1 MSAFGD
7 FLKSD
12 SGSKLFGSVLGLG
25 GGLVM
30 SNQEKQRAKK
40 QGNDAKAVAEAQ
52 LKAQQL
58 AYETAKLQV
67 QQGGASGAKSNTG
80 LYVGLGLGGAV
91 ILGLV
96 VYFDVKK

>member
-30 SNQEKQRAKK
+30 SNQQKQNAKK

-67 QQGGASGAKSNTG
+67 QQGGVSGAKSNTG

-96 VYFDVKK
+96 VYFAVKK

>member
-1 MSAFGD
+1 MSAFGQ
-7 FLKSD
+7 FLGS
-12 SGSKLFGSVLGLG
+12 SGGSQAIASLIGLG

-52 LKAQQL
+52 IKAQQI
-58 AYETAKLQV
+58 AYETAKLQA
-67 QQGGASGAKSNTG
+67 QQGGSGAKSNTG

-96 VYFDVKK
+96 VYFAVKK

>member
-1 MSAFGD
+1 MSLFGD
-7 FLKSD
+7 FLKTD
-12 SGSKLFGSVLGLG
+12 AGGKILGSVVGLG

-67 QQGGASGAKSNTG
+67 QQGGAVGAKSNTG

-96 VYFDVKK
+96 VYFAVKK

>member
-7 FLKSD
+7 FLISD
-12 SGSKLFGSVLGLG
+12 SGGKLLGGVLGLG

-52 LKAQQL
+52 LKAQQI
-58 AYETAKLQV
+58 AYETAKLQA
-67 QQGGASGAKSNTG
+67 QQGGAVGAKSNTG

-96 VYFDVKK
+96 AYFAVKK

>member
-12 SGSKLFGSVLGLG
+12 SGGKLFGSILGLG

-52 LKAQQL
+52 LKAQQI

-96 VYFDVKK
+96 VYFAVKK

>member
-1 MSAFGD
+1 MSAFGQ
-7 FLKSD
+7 FLGS
-12 SGSKLFGSVLGLG
+12 SGGSQAIAGLIGLG

-52 LKAQQL
+52 LKAQQI
-58 AYETAKLQV
+58 AYETAKLQA
-67 QQGGASGAKSNTG
+67 QQGGAVGAKSNTG

-96 VYFDVKK
+96 VYFAVKK

>member
-7 FLKSD
+7 FLISD
-12 SGSKLFGSVLGLG
+12 SGGKLLGGVLGLG

-52 LKAQQL
+52 LKAQQI
-58 AYETAKLQV
+58 AYETAKLQA
-67 QQGGASGAKSNTG
+67 QQGGAVGAKSNTG

-96 VYFDVKK
+96 VYFAVKK

>member
-1 MSAFGD
+1 MSAFGE
-7 FLKSD
+7 FLQSD

-25 GGLVM
+25 SGLVM
-30 SNQEKQRAKK
+30 SNQQKQNAKK

-67 QQGGASGAKSNTG
+67 QQGGVSGAKSNTG

-96 VYFDVKK
+96 VYFAVKK

>member
-7 FLKSD
+7 FLISD
-12 SGSKLFGSVLGLG
+12 SGGKLLGGVLGLG

-58 AYETAKLQV
+58 AYETAKLQA
-67 QQGGASGAKSNTG
+67 QQGGAVGAKSNTG

-96 VYFDVKK
+96 VYFAVKK